1 MRITLVLPAALVLL
15 GAAGPAL
22 ASSCSEQIAT
32 IERRLDS
39 AGAEQVT
46 GKEPPGGPT
55 SSHSDKALDHAP
67 KGKPTDPA
75 TTASAGG
82 VSEAR
87 DLIKKARAQD
97 QAGDMKGC
105 EDTMTQAKKK
115 AGALP

>member
-1 MRITLVLPAALVLL
+1 MRITLVLPSALVIL
-15 GAAGPAL
+15 GAASPVS

-39 AGAEQVT
+39 TGAEQVT

-55 SSHSDKALDHAP
+55 SSNSPKALEMAP
-67 KGKPTDPA
+67 KVKPTDP
-75 TTASAGG
+75 SAKPTSSG

-87 DLIKKARAQD
+87 ELITRAKAQD
-97 QAGDMKGC
+97 AAGDAKGC
-105 EDTMTQAKKK
+105 ETTMTQAKEK

>member
-1 MRITLVLPAALVLL
+1 MRIHFVLPAALVLL

-55 SSHSDKALDHAP
+55 SSHSDKALDKAP
-67 KGKPTDPA
+67 NVKPTDPSA
-75 TTASAGG
+75 KASAGG
-82 VSEAR
+82 VAEAR
-87 DLIKKARAQD
+87 DLITKARAQD
-97 QAGDMKGC
+97 KAGDMKGC
-105 EDTMTQAKKK
+105 EDTMTEAKKK

>member
-1 MRITLVLPAALVLL
+1 MRLRIVLPAALVML
-15 GAAGPAL
+15 GSVAPAF

-39 AGAEQVT
+39 TGAEKVT

-55 SSHSDKALDHAP
+55 SSNSPKALDKAP
-67 KGKPTDPA
+67 NVKPTDPDA
-75 TTASAGG
+75 TATAGG
-82 VSEAR
+82 VAEAR
-87 DLIKKARAQD
+87 VLMKKARAQD

-105 EDTMTQAKKK
+105 EDTMTQAKEK

>member
-1 MRITLVLPAALVLL
+1 MRITTVLPAALILL
-15 GAAGPAL
+15 GAAGPAF

-67 KGKPTDPA
+67 KGKPTDPS

-82 VSEAR
+82 ISEAR

-97 QAGDMKGC
+97 KAGDMKGC
-105 EDTMTQAKKK
+105 EDTMTEAKKK

>member
-1 MRITLVLPAALVLL
+1 MRITLALPAALILL
-15 GAAGPAL
+15 GTAGPVL

-67 KGKPTDPA
+67 KGKPTDPS

-82 VSEAR
+82 VAEAR

-97 QAGDMKGC
+97 KAGDMKGC
-105 EDTMTQAKKK
+105 EDTMTEAKKK